1 MPFIQ
6 TLTEYMEGILRMKK
20 ISKKTIGLLLVIVLC
35 FSMMPITAMATSIEP
50 MPEANGQLLDELA
63 NEAAAITD
71 QEPNNESVEE
81 KIAAP
86 SSSAGNPPAVKIEP
100 ELVKVVDKPLV
111 QVVYHYYDADQN
123 QDVGS
128 FADYTIAST
137 HSYNAIAMTN
147 GTGIT
152 IAANMYPDKVPVS
165 AEALRFRVLLNGSDD
180 ITAQASYDAA
190 VGTVSLPRDFMGH
203 EISVHWYCPASE
215 ITELPITAT
224 ISVYQNG
231 KFTTTTEAVSAA
243 SNANNLSIPL
253 GAFGNLVV
261 SQNGIDLD
269 KSAYSVDGGTLHV
282 STSSLG
288 GDIAVTAYAPTM
300 KAMSGGM
307 STMSTSA
314 TTVVHTRSSEQIFYG
329 YYTSYYTANG
339 NTAFC
344 LDPTVSGLNS
354 GTYDVSGWLERGTGY
369 DDLIKAA
376 WYLYGG
382 PGYNSV
388 KNNLFGEPDSM
399 TAYGLC
405 HAAAAY
411 MWLDNAEAFKGLDS
425 ATTQHLHNLIAA
437 INAQAMPPEGFSVFL
452 YNVGSSTNQS
462 LMGWDYTPTGNLEIV
477 KTSNDPDKTDNNSCY
492 SLEGAVFN
500 VYNGNDAKVGTIT
513 TDQDG
518 KGKLEGLATG
528 AGYYIVEV
536 SPPRGYV
543 VKDEGEKISFEITS
557 GNTTTVEVE
566 NIAQGDPVT
575 ILLKKQ
581 DADTNTGTP
590 QGGANLGNA
599 QFTIRYYKGHYTENE
614 LKSVSPARSWVVAT
628 DEDGF
633 AMLHPDYKVS
643 GDELYYDSTGKIV
656 TLPLGTVTIQ
666 ESKAPVGY
674 LLNDTMYIR
683 QVTTE
688 GKREPVYTYN
698 EPVVPD
704 IVIRGGVEIVKLD
717 IERNAQK
724 LKQGDATLAGAVFE
738 IINKNS
744 NSVVVGGKTY
754 APDAVVHTMTTN
766 ADGWAGTAND
776 LLPFGNY
783 MIVEKTPPT
792 GYLNTGVVRQ
802 NFKIETDGKIVSLKT
817 NDTAIKNDIIRGGV
831 RVLKFDN
838 EIDDN
843 RAQGGATL
851 EGAVFEVINRSADSV
866 LVGKKLCAPGEVVH
880 TMTTDADGMA
890 ETTAD
895 LLPYGSYEL
904 REVSPPEG
912 YLATGALSRTFTIRT
927 HGKIVEMNTS
937 ETAIKNNPIRG
948 DLKGVKI
955 SDGDANRLAGVP
967 FMITSK
973 TTGESHTVVT
983 DRNGEFSTASSWNP
997 HSQNTNRG
1005 ESDRDGVWFGEPRT
1019 LDDSLGA
1026 LLYDDYVIEELP
1038 CDVNKGLE
1046 LLTIEVSIYRHMT
1059 VIDLGTLTDDYIQ
1072 VPEIFTTAL
1081 DQESTVNNA
1090 HVSEETTIVDTVYY
1104 SGLKVGKDYTVKGI
1118 LMDKATGEP
1127 LLVDGKEVVGEKT
1140 FKALAESGTVTME
1153 FTFNSAAMKGRSVV
1167 VFETLYHDDTEI
1179 AVHAD
1184 IEDEGQTIV
1193 FHDPKIG
1200 TTATGPSGEKELDIY
1215 PETTIVDTI
1224 SFENLIIGQTYTI
1237 KGTLMDKETGEPLQ
1251 VDGKQVTAEKTIIA
1265 KAESGT
1271 FDLEFVFSSVALK
1284 GKTVVVFESLEH
1296 KGREIAMHADIEDEG
1311 QTVTFKNPEIKT
1323 SATGV
1328 NGEKELLA
1336 EKRATLVDVV
1346 TYDGLTAGETYVVK
1360 GVLMDKA
1367 TGEPLLVD
1375 GKEITAETKFIAK
1388 EASGSVEVVFTL
1400 DAINLRGKAVV
1411 VFEALYYDD
1420 AEIAVHADIEDDGQ
1434 TVVFKEISIG
1444 TSATGEDGTK
1454 IIPVTETAK
1463 VIDTV
1468 SYQNLAPGE
1477 EYTLKG
1483 VLMYKETGKPVL
1495 VDGKE
1500 ITAEKAFVPKESSGS
1515 INVEFVFNSTTL
1527 QNKVLVVFESLEYG
1541 RAEVAVHADIN
1552 DDAQTVGVGVEIV
1565 TETSTTGTGAK
1576 TGRDGLPIW
1585 LLIVAIGAAATATLL
1600 VMRKKVISKK
1610 KNEASR

>member
-1 MPFIQ
+1 
-6 TLTEYMEGILRMKK
+6 MKN

-50 MPEANGQLLDELA
+50 MPESTGQSPDEIITEIVTA
-63 NEAAAITD
+63 TENEATGGSSNSLPGEPGDPALEVQSSEVSEAALDSLADDT
-71 QEPNNESVEE
+71 
-81 KIAAP
+81 
-86 SSSAGNPPAVKIEP
+86 PAIEVEP

-111 QVVYHYYDADQN
+111 QVVYHYYAADQN
-123 QDVGS
+123 QNVGS

-137 HSYNAIAMTN
+137 HSYNALAMAN
-147 GTGIT
+147 GDDIT

-165 AEALRFRVLLNGSDD
+165 TDALRFQVLLNGNED
-180 ITAQASYDAA
+180 ITAQASYDLAT
-190 VGTVSLPRDFMGH
+190 GLVSLSSDFMGH
-203 EISVHWYCPASE
+203 NITVHWYCPASE
-215 ITELPITAT
+215 VTELAVTAT

-231 KFTTTTEAVSAA
+231 KFTTTTEAVTTA
-243 SNANNLSIPL
+243 SNASALAVPL
-253 GAFGNLVV
+253 AVSGNLVV

-269 KSAYSVDGGTLHV
+269 ESAYSVDGGTLHV
-282 STSSLG
+282 SASALG
-288 GDIAVTAYAPTM
+288 GDIAITAYAPTM
-300 KAMSGGM
+300 RAMSGGM
-307 STMSTSA
+307 SAMGTSA
-314 TTVVHTRSSEQIFYG
+314 TTVVHTRSSDQIFYG

-388 KNNLFGEPDSM
+388 KNNLFGNPDSM

-437 INAQAMPPEGFSVFL
+437 INAQAMPPEGFNVFL

-462 LMGWDYTPTGNLEIV
+462 LMGWDYTPTGDLAIV
-477 KTSNDPDKTDNNSCY
+477 KTSNDPAKTDDNDCY
-492 SLEGAVFN
+492 SLEGAVFD
-500 VYNGNDAKVGTIT
+500 VYNGSDVKVGTIT
-513 TDQDG
+513 TDKDG

-528 AGYYIVEV
+528 TGYYIMEV
-536 SPPRGYV
+536 SPPKGYV
-543 VKDEGEKISFEITS
+543 IKDEGKKISFEITS
-557 GNTTTVEVE
+557 GNTATVEVE

-590 QGGANLGNA
+590 QGGASLKNA

-614 LKSVSPARSWVVAT
+614 LKNVSPARSWVVAT

-666 ESKAPVGY
+666 ESKAPAGY

-704 IVIRGGVEIVKLD
+704 TVIRGGVEIVKLD
-717 IERNAQK
+717 IERNVQK
-724 LKQGDATLAGAVFE
+724 LKQGNATLAGAVLE
-738 IINKNS
+738 IWNRS
-744 NSVVVGGKTY
+744 AESVVVNDKEY
-754 APDAVVHTMTTN
+754 APGTVVHTMTTN

-776 LLPFGNY
+776 LLPYGSY
-783 MIVEKTPPT
+783 EVIEKTPPT
-792 GYLNTGVVRQ
+792 GYLNTGVIKQSFQIRENGV
-802 NFKIETDGKIVSLKT
+802 IVNLKASEK
-817 NDTAIKNDIIRGGV
+817 AIRNDIIRGGV

-838 EIDDN
+838 EIDEN

-866 LVGKKLCAPGEVVH
+866 LVAKKLYAPGEVVH

-890 ETTAD
+890 ETSAD
-895 LLPYGSYEL
+895 LLPYGTYEL
-904 REVSPPEG
+904 REISPPDG
-912 YLATGALSRTFTIRT
+912 YLATGVLSRTFAIRT
-927 HGKIVEMNTS
+927 YGKIVEMNTS

-973 TTGESHTVVT
+973 TTGESHIVVT

-1005 ESDRDGVWFGEPRT
+1005 ESDRDGVWFGEMRT

-1026 LLYDDYVIEELP
+1026 LLYDDYVIAEQP
-1038 CDVNKGLE
+1038 CDANDGLE

-1081 DQESTVNNA
+1081 DQESTANDA
-1090 HVSEETTIVDTVYY
+1090 HISEETTITDTVYY

-1118 LMDKATGEP
+1118 LMDKEANVP
-1127 LLVDGKEVVGEKT
+1127 LLVDGQEATAEKT
-1140 FKALAESGTVTME
+1140 FKALTESGTVTME
-1153 FTFNSAAMKGRSVV
+1153 FTFNSAALKGRSVV
-1167 VFETLYHDDTEI
+1167 VFETLYHDDAEI

-1184 IEDEGQTIV
+1184 IEDEGQTVV
-1193 FHDPKIG
+1193 FHDPQIG
-1200 TTATGPSGEKELDIY
+1200 TSATGPNDEKELDIY
-1215 PETTIVDTI
+1215 PETTIIDTV
-1224 SFENLIIGQTYTI
+1224 SFENLIVGQTYTI
-1237 KGTLMDKETGEPLQ
+1237 KGTLMDKETGEPLL
-1251 VDGKQVTAEKTIIA
+1251 VDGNPVTAEKTIIS

-1271 FDLEFVFSSVALK
+1271 FELEFTFSSVSLK
-1284 GKTVVVFESLEH
+1284 GTTVVVFESLEY
-1296 KGREIAMHADIEDEG
+1296 KGREIAVHADIKDEG

-1336 EKRATLVDVV
+1336 EKKATIVDVV
-1346 TYDGLTAGETYVVK
+1346 TYDGLAAGETYVVK

-1375 GKEITAETKFIAK
+1375 GKEISAETKFVAK
-1388 EASGSVEVVFTL
+1388 GSSGSVEVVFTL
-1400 DAINLRGKAVV
+1400 NALELRGKAVV

-1420 AEIAVHADIEDDGQ
+1420 AEIAVHAEIEDDGQ
-1434 TVVFKEISIG
+1434 TVVFKDISIG

-1454 IIPVTETAK
+1454 IIPVAETVK
-1463 VIDTV
+1463 VIDVV

-1477 EYTLKG
+1477 EYVVKG
-1483 VLMYKETGKPVL
+1483 VLMDKETGKSVL
-1495 VDGKE
+1495 ASGKE
-1500 ITAEKAFVPKESSGS
+1500 ITAEKAFVPKEPSGS
-1515 INVEFVFNSTTL
+1515 VNVEFVFNSTAL
-1527 QNKVLVVFESLEYG
+1527 QNKILVVFESLTHEG
-1541 RAEVAVHADIN
+1541 TEVAAHADID
-1552 DDAQTVGVGVEIV
+1552 DDAQTVGVGVEVV
-1565 TETSTTGTGAK
+1565 TTTGTGAR
-1576 TGRDGLPIW
+1576 TGRDGLPLW
-1585 LLIVAIGAAATATLL
+1585 LLFVAIGAAAGAFILF
-1600 VMRKKVISKK
+1600 MKSKK
-1610 KNEASR
+1610 KSKMEEK